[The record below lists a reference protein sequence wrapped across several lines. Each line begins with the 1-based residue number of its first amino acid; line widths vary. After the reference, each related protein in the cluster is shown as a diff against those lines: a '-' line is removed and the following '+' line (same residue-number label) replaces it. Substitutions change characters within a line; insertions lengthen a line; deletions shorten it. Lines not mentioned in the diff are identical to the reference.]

1 MEPDTLSSLGWHDV
15 SDPADDKWPI
25 RYLGAD
31 RGIDWIV
38 WVSPALDSPDG
49 TPAADQIWWE
59 TDAIT
64 ASEFLIVAG
73 YARFAS
79 VDWTG
84 QPGVRC
90 SEEIETALDAL
101 VNDLEGTVV
110 PAAPGGDAAVLEA
123 VDARAARERPW
134 LTIGHFLDEARD
146 IRLDR
151 PDVRDLQVKAR
162 DASLARL
169 FVDDGVVPALRACLG
184 RVRTPDSSLRIWV
197 GAPNLRIS
205 LSTPVGSGTDW
216 SEVLS
221 EVAALG
227 VGIAEAF
234 GGMAASGNAGQP
246 LVN

>member
-1 MEPDTLSSLGWHDV
+1 LNPDPALDWHDV

-25 RYLGAD
+25 RYLGSD
-31 RGIDWIV
+31 QGIDWVV
-38 WVSPALDSPDG
+38 WVSPALDSPDSK
-49 TPAADQIWWE
+49 PAPDQIWWE

-73 YARFAS
+73 YARFEPI
-79 VDWTG
+79 DWTG

-110 PAAPGGDAAVLEA
+110 PAAPGGDAAVLQA

-134 LTIGHFLDEARD
+134 LTIGDFLNEARD

-151 PDVRDLQVKAR
+151 RDVRDVQVKAR
-162 DASLARL
+162 DASFARL
-169 FVDDGVVPALRACLG
+169 FVDDGVVPALRACLS

-205 LSTPVGSGTDW
+205 LLTPIGGRTDW
-216 SEVLS
+216 SDVLA

-234 GGMAASGNAGQP
+234 GGRAASGNAGQP
-246 LVN
+246 PVN